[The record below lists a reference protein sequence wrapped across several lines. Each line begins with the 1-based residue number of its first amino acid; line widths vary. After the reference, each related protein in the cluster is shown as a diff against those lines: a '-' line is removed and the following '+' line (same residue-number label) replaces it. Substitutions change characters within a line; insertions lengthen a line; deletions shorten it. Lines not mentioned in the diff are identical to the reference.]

1 MYKILLFFNKAQFLL
16 ETSKSMIKLYM
27 MGLYYGGCT
36 VVGSLLFCLFS
47 NTKNVLI
54 SLKIQKILNLNI
66 HQNRLFKK
74 ENKLAVYCG

>member
-1 MYKILLFFNKAQFLL
+1 
-16 ETSKSMIKLYM
+16 MIKLYM